1 MGKSTYFIGQPIFS
15 QLLFLLN
22 KTKISRI
29 SQKTGSNRYIK
40 RFDSYTHLVTMLYAV
55 IGHFDSIRE
64 VVIGLLSNA
73 HKLSHLG
80 ISYCAKRSTLSDANR
95 RRSSTFFKEVYQS
108 LYQHYKS
115 FLSDS
120 RMKTVY
126 ANKLYVMDSTT
137 ISLFKQILKGA
148 GRNPKRGKKKG
159 GLKAHTIIKYD
170 ENIPYLVRYT
180 SAATHDHVLLKE
192 VDLPQGSFITFDMG
206 YVNYKVYQHFTLNQI
221 TYVTKMKSNA
231 SYQSTEEF
239 DVPELAD
246 AGILKDERIVVRYG
260 KNKELTHTSRRIAYW
275 NSDHN
280 KLEVFMTNNTELSA
294 EDIVEI
300 YRRRWVIEMLFK
312 QLKQNFPLK
321 YFLGD
326 NVNAIEIQIWVTL
339 IANLLFSVLKSRI
352 KQRWAFS
359 NMVTFVRINLM
370 SYIHLYE
377 FLENPEK
384 SWLAVQK
391 AREKV
396 ENMPL
401 FDSRGAYF

>member
-1 MGKSTYFIGQPIFS
+1 
-15 QLLFLLN
+15 
-22 KTKISRI
+22 
-29 SQKTGSNRYIK
+29 
-40 RFDSYTHLVTMLYAV
+40 
-55 IGHFDSIRE
+55 
-64 VVIGLLSNA
+64 
-73 HKLSHLG
+73 
-80 ISYCAKRSTLSDANR
+80 
-95 RRSSTFFKEVYQS
+95 
-108 LYQHYKS
+108 
-115 FLSDS
+115 
-120 RMKTVY
+120 MKTVY